1 MTRRERLERKAEKR
15 REWAD
20 GRRAKASASFS
31 NARKAT
37 EHIPF
42 GQPILVGHH
51 SERRHR
57 NNLAKSDSAM
67 RAGCESLGIAEAH
80 TSKADGLEAQLER
93 TIYSDDAD
101 AIERLQEKIEGLEAE
116 RDEMKR
122 LNALFRKGGREAL
135 SEKIRVGW
143 DRLVKCCPYE
153 KVPFPAYAL
162 SNSGAEIR
170 RCKKR
175 IENLKS
181 ASAPTS
187 FREIV
192 ARFDSVGT
200 CGHAISKGDRI
211 GWQRT
216 IRETRCADCWAELK
230 GGVCKIEYQD

>member
-1 MTRRERLERKAEKR
+1 MKRRERLKRKTEKR

-20 GRRAKASASFS
+20 GRRAKASEAFT

-57 NNLAKSDSAM
+57 NDLAKSDSAM
-67 RAGCESLGIAEAH
+67 RAGCESLGIADEH
-80 TSKADGLEAQLER
+80 TAKADGLEAQLER
-93 TIYSDDAD
+93 TIFSDDAD
-101 AIERLQEKIEGLEAE
+101 AIERLQEKIKRLESE

-122 LNALFRKGGREAL
+122 LNAIFRKGGRDAL
-135 SEKIRVGW
+135 PEKVRAGW
-143 DRLVKCCPYE
+143 DRLVKTCPYE

-170 RCKKR
+170 RCRKR
-175 IENLKS
+175 IEDLKS
-181 ASAPTS
+181 ATKPGS
-187 FREIV
+187 FREIA

-200 CGHAISKGDRI
+200 CGHAIRKGDRI

-216 IRETRCADCWAELK
+216 IRETRCTDCWADQK
-230 GGVCKIEYQD
+230 GGSA